1 MNRKWLVHAVL
12 AAAMVSACTSAGHG
26 GSSSHGSSASTS
38 TSTGALA
45 QLTQSHPCAGIA
57 GFICS
62 TLRVPLDHSGHT
74 PGTLRLQVA
83 AADKVRAPRGML
95 LFLTG
100 GAGQPGGP
108 VLPRIANRIALAL
121 TDYPLVMVDQP
132 GTGQVGA
139 IHCPALQTAGGTP
152 HNT

>member
-1 MNRKWLVHAVL
+1 MNRKSLVLAVL

-26 GSSSHGSSASTS
+26 GSSSTSPSHGSSASTS
-38 TSTGALA
+38 TGTRPPA

-62 TLRVPLDHSGHT
+62 SLRVPLDQSGRT

-83 AADKVRAPRGML
+83 AADNVRAPRGVL

-100 GAGQPGGP
+100 GPGQPGVP
-108 VLPRIANRIALAL
+108 FVPRIANRIALA
-121 TDYPLVMVDQP
+121 
-132 GTGQVGA
+132 
-139 IHCPALQTAGGTP
+139 
-152 HNT
+152 

>member
-83 AADKVRAPRGML
+83 ADKVKAPRGVM

-100 GAGQPGGP
+100 GICQAG
-108 VLPRIANRIALAL
+108 VSVVSR
-121 TDYPLVMVDQP
+121 M
-132 GTGQVGA
+132 
-139 IHCPALQTAGGTP
+139 H
-152 HNT
+152 

>member
-1 MNRKWLVHAVL
+1 MDDMNRKWLVHAVL

-108 VLPRIANRIALAL
+108 FVPAVPHPVGLGL
-121 TDYPLVMVDQP
+121 TGYPPGPFAQP
-132 GTGQVGA
+132 GT
-139 IHCPALQTAGGTP
+139 
-152 HNT
+152 